1 MRHETL
7 EIHLEELG
15 QHSWIKALLNTVT
28 GSTGSAQL
36 RFVARPP
43 GEHHDRH
50 EHERLGASF
59 PMLRFQDLNDLTEPN
74 AWLDTAR
81 ERLDELDRQLAE
93 AGWRRQPGAGRHWWS
108 LSYTRASFGTCDPH
122 HRDR

>member
-1 MRHETL
+1 MQSATL

-15 QHSWIKALLNTVT
+15 QHSWIQALLNTVT
-28 GSTGSAQL
+28 GSNGSAQF

-43 GEHHDRH
+43 GDDHARH

-59 PMLRFQDLNDLTEPN
+59 PMLRFQDLDYPTEPN

-81 ERLDELDRQLAE
+81 ERLDELDRELE
-93 AGWRRQPGAGRHWWS
+93 EGGWQRQPGAGRHWWS
-108 LSYTRASFGTCDPH
+108 LSYVRASSGTCDPPE
-122 HRDR
+122 RDR